1 MLVKPTSSRDCFGIR
16 RPFRAVSKVLE
27 KSSAT
32 SFSGLIENVT
42 VFISLLLP
50 MRSLQSGNLPRVVSR
65 SQNRTALR
73 APLHAGGVPS
83 GGDCRTEWRAFP
95 RLHE

>member
-1 MLVKPTSSRDCFGIR
+1 MLVKPASSRDCFGIR
-16 RPFRAVSKVLE
+16 RPFRTASKVLD

-32 SFSGLIENVT
+32 SFSGVIEKVT

-50 MRSLQSGNLPRVVSR
+50 MRSLEPGNLPRAVSR

-83 GGDCRTEWRAFP
+83 GDGYRTESRALP
-95 RLHE
+95 RLNE